1 MHELLILWKCQ
12 PTPPTDFGNWQRP
25 MDTEEFSD
33 GEQLNEPELQL
44 IETEEQEAA
53 MPPHSVPEHIQ
64 WPSIAPK
71 KSTLN

>member
-1 MHELLILWKCQ
+1 
-12 PTPPTDFGNWQRP
+12 

-53 MPPHSVPEHIQ
+53 MPPQSVPEHIQ

-71 KSTLN
+71 KSTPN